1 MAFENS
7 NNFNKFSF
15 TDIVSRFVKENIAI
29 SKLFFKV
36 QNNISKIS
44 QTNIKQKISQN
55 DINNENSMSPF
66 YTPEGENYWKNKLN
80 EMDEVEYF
88 EFEMKK
94 LNNSNQEAKS

>member
-1 MAFENS
+1 
-7 NNFNKFSF
+7 
-15 TDIVSRFVKENIAI
+15 
-29 SKLFFKV
+29 
-36 QNNISKIS
+36 
-44 QTNIKQKISQN
+44 
-55 DINNENSMSPF
+55 MSPF